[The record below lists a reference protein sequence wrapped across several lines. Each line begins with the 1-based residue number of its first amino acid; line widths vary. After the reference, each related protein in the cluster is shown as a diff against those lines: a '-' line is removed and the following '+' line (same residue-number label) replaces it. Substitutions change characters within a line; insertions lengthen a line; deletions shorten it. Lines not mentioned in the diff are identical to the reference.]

1 MHKMA
6 ALFAIRTSRISF
18 RLILMTP
25 DAAVCSIL
33 IKVCFF
39 IGTIKCHEIFIR
51 CFNISREGEGVG
63 RGERGRERESV
74 TISPSKISNFQGDF
88 DSMSV
93 KSVNR
98 R

>member
-51 CFNISREGEGVG
+51 CFNISREGE
-63 RGERGRERESV
+63 RERECYDI
-74 TISPSKISNFQGDF
+74 TFEDF
-88 DSMSV
+88 EFSG
-93 KSVNR
+93 R
-98 R
+98 F